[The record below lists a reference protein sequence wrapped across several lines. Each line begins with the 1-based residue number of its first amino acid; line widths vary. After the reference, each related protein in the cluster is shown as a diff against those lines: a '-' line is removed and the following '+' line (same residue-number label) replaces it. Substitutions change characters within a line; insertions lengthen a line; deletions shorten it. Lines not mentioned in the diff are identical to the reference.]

1 MEGALYCIIGVL
13 VLSYVRDELKRTDG
27 LCMAL
32 SLHRGQGSV
41 WERLVY
47 CHGNTSKIQ

>member
-27 LCMAL
+27 LRMAL

-41 WERLVY
+41 RERLVY